1 MSYKKAGRDVYWGKK
16 QHKKA
21 QTENIDDLL
30 VTLFLCA
37 VQRCLILR
45 SAKGAGQLAA
55 DTVS

>member
-30 VTLFLCA
+30 VTLHLCE

-45 SAKGAGQLAA
+45 RARAG
-55 DTVS
+55 